1 MVHCVFESVLNISF
15 SNFSVALQDVPRHD
29 KSIRHSAV
37 EEEKVK
43 KIKSPFKSQIS
54 KMKFV
59 LIPLGLLCKILLNF
73 VIFVRLNPH

>member
-15 SNFSVALQDVPRHD
+15 SNFSAALQDVPRHD

-43 KIKSPFKSQIS
+43 KIEST
-54 KMKFV
+54 
-59 LIPLGLLCKILLNF
+59 
-73 VIFVRLNPH
+73 